1 VKAKG
6 GREKEEEGVKNV
18 VTHRKTG
25 TCKFKSYGRE
35 GERERAKR
43 RKNDV

>member
-1 VKAKG
+1 VG
-6 GREKEEEGVKNV
+6 GKEKERVGVKN

-25 TCKFKSYGRE
+25 TCKFESYGRE

-43 RKNDV
+43 RKKDV